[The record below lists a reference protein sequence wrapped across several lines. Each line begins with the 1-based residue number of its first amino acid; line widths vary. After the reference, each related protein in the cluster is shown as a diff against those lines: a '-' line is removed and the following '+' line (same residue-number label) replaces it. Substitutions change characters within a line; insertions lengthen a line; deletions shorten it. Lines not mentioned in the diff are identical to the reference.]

1 MNNELQT
8 FDDNTIINFEYN
20 IAQLEEVAQQAKS
33 IDVSDISAV
42 QDTTKQLVKIRG
54 LIQKQ
59 GKEYRDA
66 SNAFNKRVLSEEK
79 RYLEIIEPIE
89 VEYKELIEK
98 HKLQQILEER
108 KALLPTRKSQLSL
121 LKITQP
127 TDDEV
132 LSLDENGWN
141 TFYNAKFQ
149 EHEQSIAREE
159 ENKRREQEQRE
170 REERLVK
177 EAQEKAEKDKVEALA
192 RAEQDKQNAIEKIQK
207 DKELAELREKEAQ
220 AERERKE
227 QEERAKLEADKKYQ
241 EFLKVNK
248 FNESTD
254 KIVEQNGVVRIYRL
268 VAEFNK

>member
-8 FDDNTIINFEYN
+8 FDDKTIINFEYN

-33 IDVSDISAV
+33 IDVSDIIAV

-98 HKLQQILEER
+98 HKQQQILEER

-127 TDDEV
+127 TEEEI
-132 LSLDENGWN
+132 LSLDEK
-141 TFYNAKFQ
+141 TFTAICLKMRYRRYRQRTRK
-149 EHEQSIAREE
+149 HKTGTRT
-159 ENKRREQEQRE
+159 KRAGR
-170 REERLVK
+170 
-177 EAQEKAEKDKVEALA
+177 
-192 RAEQDKQNAIEKIQK
+192 KI
-207 DKELAELREKEAQ
+207 
-220 AERERKE
+220 
-227 QEERAKLEADKKYQ
+227 
-241 EFLKVNK
+241 
-248 FNESTD
+248 S
-254 KIVEQNGVVRIYRL
+254 
-268 VAEFNK
+268 